1 MSDKHNNSDNN
12 IDQIREL
19 IFGSQIHEFEE
30 RFNQIELRMENLIGS
45 LRNEMV
51 ESYDGL
57 KKKTKRSLTILEEKI
72 DNLATASQKEQH
84 HIKKMIHNVD
94 QELRDKVAMQKNEF
108 KTRLKMTRESIT
120 DEQERIRES
129 IRTTRNELH
138 DILEDRLNVIADEK
152 LARDQ
157 MAQML
162 LEAAMKIRGTN
173 VTALLTNTTEDRET
187 EPKH

>member
-1 MSDKHNNSDNN
+1 MSDKHNNDNN

-30 RFNQIELRMENLIGS
+30 RFKQIELRMGNLIGN

-51 ESYDGL
+51 KSHEGL
-57 KKKTKRSLTILEEKI
+57 KKKTKRSLTVLEEKI
-72 DNLATASQKEQH
+72 DNLAAATQNEQH

-94 QELRDKVAMQKNEF
+94 QELRDKVAMQKDEF
-108 KTRLKMTRESIT
+108 KTRLKMTRESIA
-120 DEQERIRES
+120 DEQEQIRES

-138 DILEDRLNVIADEK
+138 DILENRLNALADEK

-162 LEAAMKIRGTN
+162 LEVAMKIRGTN
-173 VTALLTNTTEDRET
+173 VTALLTNKTEDEET